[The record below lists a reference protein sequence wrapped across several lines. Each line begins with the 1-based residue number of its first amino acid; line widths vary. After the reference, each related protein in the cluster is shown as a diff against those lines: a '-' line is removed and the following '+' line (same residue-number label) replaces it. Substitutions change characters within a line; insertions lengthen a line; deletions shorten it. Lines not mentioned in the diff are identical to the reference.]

1 MLSIQLDKLF
11 VNSNFLFLDGGVGGW
26 GGCLGVLHC
35 KKGKKNRYLTQYF
48 PKAGKEGGRIV
59 QQFAVKKNK

>member
-35 KKGKKNRYLTQYF
+35 KKGKKNRDLTQ
-48 PKAGKEGGRIV
+48 
-59 QQFAVKKNK
+59 